1 MAAHGGTRHS
11 GVPGSGHGSGE
22 SWRKGMAATGLSGLA
37 NGPKGQA
44 AWSAR
49 WQFQGKIKSGWI
61 QWWAAETIFWNLDKA
76 FGLKKSKIQILSNWI
91 WYGANLDKFK

>member
-1 MAAHGGTRHS
+1 VGINSTVSELKRGKRRRDNVVLVGELKAVTRCNDSATRAWQMAAHGGTRHS

-49 WQFQGKIKSGWI
+49 
-61 QWWAAETIFWNLDKA
+61 
-76 FGLKKSKIQILSNWI
+76 
-91 WYGANLDKFK
+91 